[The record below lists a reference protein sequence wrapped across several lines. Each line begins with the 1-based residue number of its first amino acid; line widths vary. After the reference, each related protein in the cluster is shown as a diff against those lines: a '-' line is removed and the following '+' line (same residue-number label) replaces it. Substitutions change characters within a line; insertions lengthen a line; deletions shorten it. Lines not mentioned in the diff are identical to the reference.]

1 MTIIGGTDNGPKK
14 DAKPPT
20 GTGTNEGQVKFTKG
34 TGGITNFGNGIKYWK
49 WSDNSWEEIDKAEY
63 DTKKNAATTIEVSSG
78 QLAAAG
84 DGTVAR
90 WPSNQ
95 KIDDTNHYVLFQF
108 GTYVAPFAGLGGR
121 ETATGKDAYQ
131 IYNQSTSELKSNT
144 YNLWLGI

>member
-1 MTIIGGTDNGPKK
+1 MDGTFEGQIKKVPPPSNSRSGKTKWFKWKIGPDGKGQWWSQTGSHAVQAQEDYIAQQGGTTSSK
-14 DAKPPT
+14 
-20 GTGTNEGQVKFTKG
+20 
-34 TGGITNFGNGIKYWK
+34 
-49 WSDNSWEEIDKAEY
+49 
-63 DTKKNAATTIEVSSG
+63 IEVSSG

-95 KIDDTNHYVLFQF
+95 KIDGTSHYVLFQF

-131 IYNQSTSELKSNT
+131 IYITKVHQS
-144 YNLWLGI
+144 